1 MLSRLNFEIF
11 KKSSAQKNFA
21 TNSSSLSL
29 EQGSF
34 IQKESQKSIQQHALV
49 ISFLECLSFFLIRL
63 KLSKYQKL
71 IKIKFCCQGYKSL
84 LAIKSSKC
92 SITEQKYQK
101 SLDAAE

>member
-21 TNSSSLSL
+21 ANSSSVSL

-49 ISFLECLSFFLIRL
+49 ISFLECLSFFDQM
-63 KLSKYQKL
+63 KT
-71 IKIKFCCQGYKSL
+71 F
-84 LAIKSSKC
+84 
-92 SITEQKYQK
+92 
-101 SLDAAE
+101 